1 MRERLRQTPSQ
12 TAGPY
17 VHIGLTP
24 AHAGLEPAFEAL
36 GGVMSG
42 PRTKGERITVAGRI
56 LDGAGAPVRDGVVEI
71 WQADA
76 AGRYPARGDGDGG
89 PDSHFG
95 GFGRC
100 ACDGETGEF
109 RFETIRPGPLGDG
122 SAPHIGFWIFARGI
136 NAGLHTRMYFPEDD
150 LGADPLLARI
160 EHRDR
165 IASLVAAKE
174 DAAYRFEIRLQGE
187 GETVFFDI

>member
-1 MRERLRQTPSQ
+1 MPERLLQTPSQ

-24 AHAGLEPAFEAL
+24 AHAGLEGAFAAL
-36 GGVMSG
+36 GGVMAT
-42 PRTKGERITVAGRI
+42 PRTTGERITIAGRV
-56 LDGAGAPVRDGVVEI
+56 LDGAGAPLKDGLVEI

-76 AGRYPARGDGDGG
+76 AGRYPSRAGG
-89 PDSHFG
+89 PQAADPHFS

-100 ACDGETGEF
+100 ACDGQTGEF
-109 RFETIRPGPLGDG
+109 RFETIRPGPVGDG
-122 SAPHIGFWIFARGI
+122 SAPHVGFWIFARGI

-150 LGADPLLARI
+150 LAADPLLARI
-160 EHRDR
+160 EHRER
-165 IASLVAAKE
+165 VATLVAAKE
-174 DAAYRFEIRLQGE
+174 AAGYRFEIRLQGE